1 MGASRSIL
9 VLTPDFPPARGGIQ
23 VLAHRLVTHLPG
35 PIRVLTVD
43 QAGAEAVDAAL
54 VADVRR
60 VHTFLPNRQATGI
73 AALIAAAV
81 VDARRF
87 RPDVV
92 LNLHVITAPAAVAI
106 ARMRG
111 VPYVQYVHAEEV
123 FDRPRLTRLALR
135 RAAAVVAVS
144 GFARTL
150 AVEHGAPPERV
161 HRIPNGVDLS
171 SPAVGGRSSEP
182 TIVTV
187 SRLAD
192 RFKGHDVMLR
202 ALPLIV
208 SRVPLARWVVIGEGP
223 LRNEFE
229 RIAAETGLTDRALFL
244 GSLDDA
250 GRNEWLDRARVFV
263 MPSRLSERGGGEG
276 FGIAYLEA
284 GAHGLPVV
292 AGAVGGALDAVLH
305 DVTGLLVDPTDPAA
319 VADAVAGLLLDPARA
334 EALGRAGRR
343 RAEEMTWAATA
354 SALAGVLDSAV
365 NAADG
370 AGPPGPRRTLPSR
383 RPPRAGR

>member
-1 MGASRSIL
+1 
-9 VLTPDFPPARGGIQ
+9 
-23 VLAHRLVTHLPG
+23 
-35 PIRVLTVD
+35 
-43 QAGAEAVDAAL
+43 
-54 VADVRR
+54 
-60 VHTFLPNRQATGI
+60 
-73 AALIAAAV
+73 
-81 VDARRF
+81 
-87 RPDVV
+87 
-92 LNLHVITAPAAVAI
+92 
-106 ARMRG
+106 
-111 VPYVQYVHAEEV
+111 
-123 FDRPRLTRLALR
+123 
-135 RAAAVVAVS
+135 
-144 GFARTL
+144 
-150 AVEHGAPPERV
+150 
-161 HRIPNGVDLS
+161 
-171 SPAVGGRSSEP
+171 
-182 TIVTV
+182 
-187 SRLAD
+187 
-192 RFKGHDVMLR
+192 
-202 ALPLIV
+202 
-208 SRVPLARWVVIGEGP
+208 VIGEGP

-229 RIAAETGLTDRALFL
+229 RIAAESGLTDQALFL
-244 GSLDDA
+244 GGLDDA
-250 GRNEWLDRARVFV
+250 GRNEWLARARVFV